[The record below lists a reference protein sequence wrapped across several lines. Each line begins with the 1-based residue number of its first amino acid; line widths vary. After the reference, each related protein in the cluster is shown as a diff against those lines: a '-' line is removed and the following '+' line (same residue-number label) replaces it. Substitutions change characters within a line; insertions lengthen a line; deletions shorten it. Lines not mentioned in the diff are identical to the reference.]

1 MNTQK
6 IYKKLKFGPDVL
18 NNHILLDGG
27 VEPPTKFSKRRGGLI
42 GSHLLKGDCWE
53 RGDDFSWG

>member
-18 NNHILLDGG
+18 NNHSLLRGWG

-42 GSHLLKGDCWE
+42 GSHFLKGDCWE
-53 RGDDFSWG
+53 REG